1 MLAIFHSWGNLSSF
15 RQLSR
20 IIERG
25 LQIEFSHRFIAAD
38 TKMSQRRRKN
48 VLILVSK
55 TSLIGLK
62 WKSRWPFFKASS
74 KHLPGD
80 VLKMSSRTH
89 PQDIFRETFLT
100 RLPRH
105 VLKISLG
112 PLKTSRL
119 FLVRG
124 NGHLET
130 IYGLSI
136 YVLFKLLTYYL
147 SITRQT
153 NWMNLNKLN
162 MLNHGNNIEIMKT

>member
-1 MLAIFHSWGNLSSF
+1 MLAIFHSWGNLSPF
-15 RQLSR
+15 RQLSK

-25 LQIEFSHRFIAAD
+25 LQIEFSHSFIPAN

-62 WKSRWPFFKASS
+62 WKSRWPFFKTSS

-80 VLKMSSRTH
+80 VLKMSSRTR
-89 PQDIFRETFLT
+89 PQDILGETFLR
-100 RLPRH
+100 RLPGH

-119 FLVRG
+119 ILVRG
-124 NGHLET
+124 NDHLET

-147 SITRQT
+147 SITRLT

-162 MLNHGNNIEIMKT
+162 HGNNMEIMKT

>member
-25 LQIEFSHRFIAAD
+25 LQIEFSHSFIPAD

-62 WKSRWPFFKASS
+62 WKSRWPFFKT
-74 KHLPGD
+74 
-80 VLKMSSRTH
+80 SSRRH
-89 PQDIFRETFLT
+89 PG
-100 RLPRH
+100 H

-124 NGHLET
+124 EDHLGT

-136 YVLFKLLTYYL
+136 YVLFKLLTYCHF
-147 SITRQT
+147 ITRQT

-162 MLNHGNNIEIMKT
+162 MLNHGNNMEIMKT